1 MTLIKPFGPAIAS
14 ELDELENALSRAV
27 ADWTRRIVIDM
38 SEVPFL
44 DSAGLELLSGY
55 QSQLAGHGLQLKL
68 SGLTDMVR
76 TILDLTR
83 ISDRFQ
89 AFEDTSTAVRSFL

>member
-1 MTLIKPFGPAIAS
+1 MLIKPVGPVILS
-14 ELDELENALSRAV
+14 ELDSLENALSRAV

-44 DSAGLELLSGY
+44 DSKGLELLSGY
-55 QSQLAGHGLQLKL
+55 QRQLTGHGLQLKL
-68 SGLTDMVR
+68 SGLTDMVC
-76 TILDLTR
+76 TILDLTQ

-89 AFEDTSTAVRSFL
+89 TFPDTSTAIRSFL